1 MKSYFGKLKSY
12 VENHPIQ
19 FDENCEFP
27 ALDSLYWHFSECH
40 SMTNAKAKKANQDL
54 GVCLQQLFG
63 KDCDK
68 VFSLVCTLCAEHEK
82 IAFFAGLR
90 LGAQL
95 MLELQ
100 QEDE

>member
-1 MKSYFGKLKSY
+1 MKPYLEKLKAY
-12 VENHPIQ
+12 VESHPLQ
-19 FDENCEFP
+19 FDDNCDFP

-40 SMTNAKAKKANQDL
+40 NMTNVKTKKANHDL
-54 GVCLQQLFG
+54 GNCLQQLFS
-63 KDCDK
+63 KDRDK
-68 VFSLVCTLCAEHEK
+68 VFSYVCTLCAEHER

-100 QEDE
+100 KDDA